1 MLRAAK
7 THPHPQASP
16 PENAPWPWEKTIVGI
31 ITNSDSRVP
40 SILSSF
46 GGLNIAARRF
56 HTPTIDFQRP
66 SPISSDEDISFTIL
80 SYDVGREKPSPQIF
94 RAAEEMLS
102 SMLHEE
108 ASSSSDYGGID
119 SYEKLHVG
127 DDLEND
133 YHGAEKAG
141 WGRVLLQR
149 DPVNGEKE
157 WEGIR
162 LTRVTNKQGKS
173 RRVDAAG
180 SLMNLRYWRP

>member
-7 THPHPQASP
+7 TTP
-16 PENAPWPWEKTIVGI
+16 PSNVCTWPWDKTIVSI

-40 SILSSF
+40 SILESF
-46 GGLNIAARRF
+46 GGLSIAARRF
-56 HTPTIDFQRP
+56 HTPTKDYQRP

-80 SYDVGREKPSPQIF
+80 SYDVGHEKPSPQIF
-94 RAAEEMLS
+94 HAAEQMLRR
-102 SMLHEE
+102 MLHEQ
-108 ASSSSDYGGID
+108 ASSSSNYGEID

-127 DDLEND
+127 DSLEKD

-149 DPVNGEKE
+149 DPADGEKE

-162 LTRVTNKQGKS
+162 LARVTNKQGKS

-180 SLMNLRYWRP
+180 NLMNLRYWRP